1 MSLSGC
7 SIVWEMQVPSI
18 SPSIFQILL
27 RWMRKGIE
35 VFIVHTWIQLCTKSE
50 VSTWCMELGYLSA
63 FSLEWEDECVV
74 RLNWKKKRSLCSQG
88 VPSETSEMDER
99 IALAKSYTGRSIYT
113 HIFHVAGSDVSST
126 HRTKCAESMPLG
138 EAVPYWISTTSE
150 MNRFINCISFSFFL
164 FIKNTLLPICRH

>member
-113 HIFHVAGSDVSST
+113 HISCSWVWCEQHTQNKVCRKHALRGSSSLLNLNDVWD
-126 HRTKCAESMPLG
+126 ESVHKLH
-138 EAVPYWISTTSE
+138 
-150 MNRFINCISFSFFL
+150 FFQL
-164 FIKNTLLPICRH
+164 FPVY